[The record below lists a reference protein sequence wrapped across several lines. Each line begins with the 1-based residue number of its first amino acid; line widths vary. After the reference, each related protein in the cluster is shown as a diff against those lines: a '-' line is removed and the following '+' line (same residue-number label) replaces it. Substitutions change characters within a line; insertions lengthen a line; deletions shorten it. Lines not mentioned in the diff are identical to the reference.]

1 MTAVGD
7 PPRPAPDT
15 RPAPRQAVRS
25 RTTPAKLR
33 LLLAG
38 LVSLCLIWGAVAA
51 WVVSQRASG
60 AADVV
65 STSEPL
71 ALDGQQ
77 IYRAMSAWYRW
88 RAASGSRP
96 PDRKALAAVASA
108 SDSAR

>member
-60 AADVV
+60 AAAV
-65 STSEPL
+65 
-71 ALDGQQ
+71 ALSRWEAA
-77 IYRAMSAWYRW
+77 RAMSAWYRW